1 VGRVVQDLF
10 DAAVKG
16 GPLVH
21 VQQLHDVAPR
31 LSTRSW

>member
-1 VGRVVQDLF
+1 MQQRLLPAATGQPVGGVVQDLF

-21 VQQLHDVAPR
+21 VQ
-31 LSTRSW
+31 